1 MSFPQSPK
9 PQQSHQPQQSF
20 NGRQSLDA
28 PGYEDDSTYRGNQLQ
43 GSQVASNEPSSFSR
57 FLMFGL
63 VVLALLASV
72 LMLFMDSDGWLKVAL
87 IAALWAAF
95 FGVVLVLRYAGA
107 LKLAREQAENQEK
120 IGRAH
125 V

>member
-1 MSFPQSPK
+1 MSFQQSPK
-9 PQQSHQPQQSF
+9 PQQSHQPQSQPFDGHQSPE
-20 NGRQSLDA
+20 SL
-28 PGYEDDSTYRGNQLQ
+28 GYEDDSNFQ
-43 GSQVASNEPSSFSR
+43 GSSVASNEPSGLSR

-95 FGVVLVLRYAGA
+95 FGVVLVCCAT
-107 LKLAREQAENQEK
+107 QAP
-120 IGRAH
+120 
-125 V
+125 